1 MSRSMV
7 SLIHADEFFPGNDAE
22 NLRSVVENMNFV
34 QMPYGMELPNF
45 NLIFP
50 DSEIIFKNVLGERV
64 KVDPLRSG
72 IIRKP
77 NNNRIHFEQYDSPD
91 EWCFIVALEPTTINL
106 WHHIDAK
113 EGMGELAKA
122 DAKHAMVA
130 NGNYNF
136 NNLFEWKI
144 HTNIRLEANQC
155 LFIRPWVFH
164 SLEDGLVQYYRLIAD
179 KNFRIL
185 VMGMP
190 GSKKDSISQKLA
202 TIFDNATLINS
213 MQERIAAKDVDF
225 TEDGQLRH
233 CYRMLGLARQTQAN
247 VTVIDMACPLPKM
260 REILNPDIIIW
271 VSDLAESKFTELNK
285 IYVAPVKYDIEC
297 CDDSEQT
304 LKQIIKKIISK
315 RF

>member
-7 SLIHADEFFPGNDAE
+7 SLIHADEFFPGKDAE
-22 NLRSVVENMNFV
+22 NLRAAVECMNFV

-64 KVDPLRSG
+64 IVDPLRSG

-106 WHHIDAK
+106 WHHIDPK

-122 DAKHAMVA
+122 DAKSAMTA
-130 NGNYNF
+130 EGAYNF

-144 HTNIRLEANQC
+144 HTNIRLETNQC

-164 SLEDGLVQYYRLIAD
+164 SLEDGLVQYYRLISD
-179 KNFRIL
+179 RNFRIL

-190 GSKKDSISQKLA
+190 GSKKDSIAKKLA
-202 TIFDNATLINS
+202 AVFDNSKIINS
-213 MQERIAAKDVDF
+213 MQERVTAKDLDF
-225 TEDGQLRH
+225 TEDGQMRH
-233 CYRMLGLARQTQAN
+233 CYRMLGLARQSQAN
-247 VTVIDMACPLPKM
+247 VTVIDMTCPLPKM
-260 REILNPDIIIW
+260 REVLNPDIIVW
-271 VSDLAESKFTELNK
+271 VSDVIESKYEELNK
-285 IYVAPVKYDIEC
+285 LYVAPVMFDIEC
-297 CDDSEQT
+297 KDDSDQS
-304 LKQIIKKIISK
+304 IRGIVNRIISK
-315 RF
+315 RR

>member
-22 NLRSVVENMNFV
+22 NLRNAVNGMNFV
-34 QMPYGMELPNF
+34 EMPYGMEIPNF

-64 KVDPLRSG
+64 IVDPLRSG

-77 NNNRIHFEQYDSPD
+77 THNQIHFEQYDSPD

-106 WHHIDAK
+106 WHHIDPK
-113 EGMGELAKA
+113 ERMGELAKA

-130 NGNYNF
+130 EGIYNY

-144 HTNIRLEANQC
+144 HTNIILETNQC

-164 SLEDGLVQYYRLIAD
+164 SLENGLVQYYRLIAD
-179 KNFRIL
+179 NNFRIL

-190 GSKKDSISQKLA
+190 GSKKNSIAKKLA
-202 TIFDNATLINS
+202 SIFENSKLINS
-213 MQERIAAKDVDF
+213 MQERIGFKDLDF
-225 TEDGQLRH
+225 TEDGQMRH
-233 CYRMLGLARQTQAN
+233 CYRMLGLARQSQAT

-260 REILNPDIIIW
+260 REVLNPDIIVW
-271 VSDLAESKFTELNK
+271 VSDVAESKYEELNK
-285 IYVAPVKYDIEC
+285 IYVPPVLFDIEC
-297 CDDSEQT
+297 KDDSEQSIHDIVNRI
-304 LKQIIKKIISK
+304 LSK
-315 RF
+315 RR